1 MRSLVLGL
9 GNPILTDDGAG
20 IKVVQILREE
30 IRDPDVDMVEAAAA
44 GLDLLDAIVGYDRLI
59 VVDTIQTGCCVP
71 GTILRLTID
80 DFGFAQHLSSPHDI
94 GFKELVEL
102 GRELSLD
109 MPTEIVIYAIEAHD
123 TATFSEGFTAQI
135 DKAIP
140 RLAEM
145 ILTEQF
151 GRAPRISQSKTSF

>member
-1 MRSLVLGL
+1 VRSLVLGL

-20 IKVVQILREE
+20 IRVLQILREE
-30 IRDPDVDMVEAAAA
+30 VHDPDVDMVEVTAA

-71 GTILRLTID
+71 GTILRLTMD
-80 DFGFAQHLSSPHDI
+80 DFGLTHHLSSPHDI

-109 MPTEIVIYAIEAHD
+109 MPTDIVIYAVEAQD
-123 TATFSEGFTAQI
+123 TATFSERFTAEI
-135 DKAIP
+135 DKAVP
-140 RLAEM
+140 QLADM
-145 ILTEQF
+145 IVTEQF
-151 GRAPRISQSKTSF
+151 GEQHPT

>member
-1 MRSLVLGL
+1 VRSLVLGL

-20 IKVVQILREE
+20 IKVVQILREKVHN
-30 IRDPDVDMVEAAAA
+30 PDVDMVEVAAA
-44 GLDLLDAIVGYDRLI
+44 GLDLLDAIVGYDRVI

-71 GTILRLTID
+71 GTILRLTMD
-80 DFGFAQHLSSPHDI
+80 DFGLTHHLSSPHDI

-109 MPTEIVIYAIEAHD
+109 MPTDIVIYAIEAQD
-123 TATFSEGFTAQI
+123 TATFSERFTEEI

-140 RLAEM
+140 RLADV
-145 ILTEQF
+145 IVTEQL
-151 GRAPRISQSKTSF
+151 GRPHAT